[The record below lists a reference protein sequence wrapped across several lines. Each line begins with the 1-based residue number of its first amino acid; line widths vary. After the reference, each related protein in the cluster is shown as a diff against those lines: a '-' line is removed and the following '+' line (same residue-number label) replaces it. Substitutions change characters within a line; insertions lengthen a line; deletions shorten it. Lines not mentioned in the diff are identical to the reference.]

1 LQCFSQAFCE
11 NSCFLFTHADLAT
24 CWRRVQNRITHPQS
38 QDDHSSCSEEIYK
51 TYYANDGLASLKRLQ
66 EQQMFPNTVEI
77 IENSGSLSE
86 FCKELERF
94 IVQVCKSEEILV
106 PQL

>member
-1 LQCFSQAFCE
+1 
-11 NSCFLFTHADLAT
+11 
-24 CWRRVQNRITHPQS
+24 
-38 QDDHSSCSEEIYK
+38 
-51 TYYANDGLASLKRLQ
+51 
-66 EQQMFPNTVEI
+66 MFPNTVEI